1 MVIFAVDVGGDGTA
15 ERDEAG
21 AWRDGREKTARQKD
35 VDQLGDSDAGLAA
48 QEPGGGVEGE
58 HAVEARQIDDA
69 ILIVEGGVAVGTAGA
84 ARD

>member
-1 MVIFAVDVGGDGTA
+1 MVVFAVDVGGDGTA

-21 AWRDGREKTARQKD
+21 ARRDRREKTPRQKD
-35 VDQLGDSDAGLAA
+35 VDQLGDGDAGLAA
-48 QEPGGGVEGE
+48 QQASGGVEGE

-69 ILIVEGGVAVGTAGA
+69 ILIVERGVAIGTAGA